1 MMQVADQRTP
11 PQEPPRTPFL
21 LYGSTT
27 CRVQR
32 WSYRP
37 RTAHMVC
44 YLQRSAPTA
53 DDLLR
58 WGEAIAAV
66 GFTAVR
72 TSVMSGP
79 TADLLES
86 VGFQVLQELALLE
99 NRTVRDSA
107 AALAEYAA
115 STERLSRRRLGRAAQ
130 IDLAA
135 FGREWA
141 LDDNALHDVCSATP
155 RHRLRSAGGDDL
167 GGESLSSTSLGS
179 TSLGSTSLGST
190 VAYAV
195 TGRDGRR
202 GFLQRLAVLPA
213 AQRRG
218 LGLALVADSLGW
230 MARWRVTSALVNT
243 AFDNAAALE
252 LYDRTGFVR
261 LPTQLRVYERKL
273 A

>member
-1 MMQVADQRTP
+1 MAAAGCAPRPARYRFTMMQVADQRTP

-32 WSYRP
+32 WSYSP
-37 RTAHMVC
+37 HTAHMVC

-53 DDLLR
+53 DDLSR

-79 TADLLES
+79 TADLLEA
-86 VGFQVLQELALLE
+86 VGFRVLEELALLE
-99 NRTVRDSA
+99 NSTVRDSA
-107 AALAEYAA
+107 AALAEV
-115 STERLSRRRLGRAAQ
+115 SGCTQRLSPRQLGRAAR

-141 LDDNALHDVCSATP
+141 LDDGALHDVCSATP
-155 RHRLRSAGGDDL
+155 RHRLRAAGDAP
-167 GGESLSSTSLGS
+167 
-179 TSLGSTSLGST
+179 

-195 TGRDGRR
+195 TGRDRRR
-202 GFLQRLAVLPA
+202 GFLQRLAVHPT
-213 AQRRG
+213 AQRQG
-218 LGLALVADSLGW
+218 LGRALVADSLGW
-230 MARWRVTSALVNT
+230 MARRRVTSALVNT
-243 AFDNAAALE
+243 ALDNEAALE
-252 LYDRTGFVR
+252 LYARTGFVR
-261 LPTQLRVYERKL
+261 LPTLLRVYERSL
-273 A
+273 T

>member
-11 PQEPPRTPFL
+11 SQEPPRTPFL

-37 RTAHMVC
+37 HTAHMVC
-44 YLQRSAPTA
+44 YLQRAAPTA

-58 WGEAIAAV
+58 WGEAMAAV

-86 VGFQVLQELALLE
+86 AGFHVLQELALLE
-99 NRTVRDSA
+99 NGRVRESA
-107 AALAEYAA
+107 AALVTAA
-115 STERLSRRRLGRAAQ
+115 GRTERLSPRRLGRAAQ

-155 RHRLRSAGGDDL
+155 RHRLRSAGGAFV
-167 GGESLSSTSLGS
+167 GSTSLSSTS
-179 TSLGSTSLGST
+179 
-190 VAYAV
+190 AYAV

-202 GFLQRLAVLPA
+202 GFLQRLAVHPA

-243 AFDNAAALE
+243 ALDNDAALE

-261 LPTQLRVYERKL
+261 LPTQLRVYERSL
-273 A
+273 T

>member
-1 MMQVADQRTP
+1 
-11 PQEPPRTPFL
+11 
-21 LYGSTT
+21 
-27 CRVQR
+27 
-32 WSYRP
+32 
-37 RTAHMVC
+37 MVC

-115 STERLSRRRLGRAAQ
+115 STERLSPRRLGRAAQ

-155 RHRLRSAGGDDL
+155 RHRLRSAGGDAQ
-167 GGESLSSTSLGS
+167 GGESLGSTSLGS